1 MEGERERGRGL
12 QAAPEGTAFQ
22 QEASESS
29 LAVSSRRPLPGPGD
43 GARWLGT
50 GLESG
55 SLGLTPGCDESHQL
69 VHHRG
74 RPSSPPA
81 SRLSLLGSGA
91 GSAHLCCEMKE
102 PCLGV
107 AQNSA
112 ANTLFGCP
120 RDGVQDRPSP
130 QEQIPGCLCP
140 LSKRPAFARV
150 LSHFIRVQLSAMR
163 RATALQA
170 PLSVGS
176 SRRER
181 WNGLPFP
188 SPGDLPDP
196 RIEPASL
203 MSSALAGGFFSPST
217 TWEPRKS
224 SRTLNRL
231 WTLRVPNTRSVLCA

>member
-1 MEGERERGRGL
+1 MSG
-12 QAAPEGTAFQ
+12 
-22 QEASESS
+22 
-29 LAVSSRRPLPGPGD
+29 RRPLPGPGG
-43 GARWLGT
+43 GARWFRT

-55 SLGLTPGCDESHQL
+55 SLGLTPGCDESHQP

-74 RPSSPPA
+74 RPCSAPA
-81 SRLSLLGSGA
+81 SRLSLLGGGA
-91 GSAHLCCEMKE
+91 GGAHLCCEMKE

-112 ANTLFGCP
+112 ADTLSLGVHGMGSRTAPLP
-120 RDGVQDRPSP
+120 RSK
-130 QEQIPGCLCP
+130 IPGCLCP

-150 LSHFIRVQLSAMR
+150 LSHFSRVQLSAMP

-170 PLSVGS
+170 PLSVGP

-203 MSSALAGGFFSPST
+203 MSSALAGGFFSLAP
-217 TWEPRKS
+217 PGNLANPP
-224 SRTLNRL
+224 TL
-231 WTLRVPNTRSVLCA
+231 